1 MVVRTINSSAFT
13 QADWDEYVVTVR
25 CLLGSIQ
32 SVQLTQQGPYNYN
45 TKSKASWYWSRSW
58 GACER
63 LGCKYYVLT
72 DYQRWVF
79 GTFDENKSHGFVSK
93 IKAFSDEE
101 PSVGQALLYW
111 AEYVPLYTY
120 HRVVHLLM
128 ADPLLET
135 RKGSVLPRRM
145 FLVWKLYSPIIQ
157 LGGSHP
163 RKEQRVG
170 RV

>member
-25 CLLGSIQ
+25 ATYLIVCSE
-32 SVQLTQQGPYNYN
+32 TDEKGPYNYN

-79 GTFDENKSHGFVSK
+79 GTFDENKSHGYVSE
-93 IKAFSDEE
+93 IKAYSDEE

-111 AEYVPLYTY
+111 AE
-120 HRVVHLLM
+120 
-128 ADPLLET
+128 
-135 RKGSVLPRRM
+135 
-145 FLVWKLYSPIIQ
+145 
-157 LGGSHP
+157 
-163 RKEQRVG
+163 
-170 RV
+170 

>member
-1 MVVRTINSSAFT
+1 MMLQDGIGSLVNPPWVSFFILKWIVADNVGSGEFLLVKQGTEDVKMVVRTINSSAFT

-25 CLLGSIQ
+25 TPSRIVCKE
-32 SVQLTQQGPYNYN
+32 TDEKGPYNYN

-79 GTFDENKSHGFVSK
+79 GTFDDNKSHGYVSK
-93 IKAFSDEE
+93 IKAYSDEE

-111 AEYVPLYTY
+111 AEYVPLD
-120 HRVVHLLM
+120 L
-128 ADPLLET
+128 
-135 RKGSVLPRRM
+135 
-145 FLVWKLYSPIIQ
+145 F
-157 LGGSHP
+157 
-163 RKEQRVG
+163 
-170 RV
+170 